1 MQVHLNLILLLDS
14 YTNECIWITSKGSKR
29 YSCIYNKIVERILLM
44 LYFYYSNV
52 YMRDNCLI
60 NCSNE
65 FFWHIN
71 AMFGRPGYF
80 VCLVCN

>member
-1 MQVHLNLILLLDS
+1 
-14 YTNECIWITSKGSKR
+14 
-29 YSCIYNKIVERILLM
+29 M

-71 AMFGRPGYF
+71 AMFGRPGYGILF
-80 VCLVCN
+80 VWFAINTDGNH